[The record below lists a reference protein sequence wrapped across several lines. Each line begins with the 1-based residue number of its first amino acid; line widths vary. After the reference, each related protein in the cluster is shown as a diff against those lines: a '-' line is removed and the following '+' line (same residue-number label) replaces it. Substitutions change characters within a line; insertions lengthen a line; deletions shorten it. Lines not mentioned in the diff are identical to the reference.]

1 MERELYYSK
10 DGTKVMIVSPIA
22 ELEPMLE
29 HMDRLEYKHKYMLI
43 IGNGFDL
50 SLGLPTTYR
59 NFVESCIFK
68 KMYVKH
74 IQEKKKNKISKPT
87 LLDYLYG
94 KKFTERWYDIEAAL
108 LEYVSKRPD
117 GSFVN
122 NVEED
127 KEEYE
132 LLCKTL
138 IEYLSSLFKTDNDL
152 KQANMMRNTIAGK
165 FLANFTPC
173 DNLIYS
179 FNYTPIHLIINA
191 IIANESLNPIRVH
204 GEIMEKTIYDGNL
217 HDNSIIL
224 GIETDDISNVAPG
237 YSFLLKSNNPSFRS
251 SNIAFDLLN
260 SKNVIF
266 FGHSLNQMD
275 FGYFEAF
282 FKMLESTVDIDRQ
295 LTIITKDEPSR
306 VAIFDNL
313 RKMGISVR
321 DIYAHIKV
329 ETIRTDNLMDEESE
343 DFCKYKTLMREINPY
358 YE

>member
-10 DGTKVMIVSPIA
+10 DGTKVMIVAPIA
-22 ELEPMLE
+22 ELEPILE
-29 HMDRLEYKHKYMLI
+29 HMDRLKYMHEYMLI

-50 SLGLPTTYR
+50 SLGLPTSYR

-74 IQEKKKNKISKPT
+74 IQKKKKNKISKPT

-138 IEYLSSLFKTDNDL
+138 IEYLSSLFKTGNDL
-152 KQANMMRNTIAGK
+152 KQANMMRNTIAGQ
-165 FLANFTPC
+165 FLVNFTPGN
-173 DNLIYS
+173 NLIYS

-191 IIANESLNPIRVH
+191 IIANDSLNPIRVH
-204 GEIMEKTIYDGNL
+204 GEISEKTIFDGNI

-224 GIETDDISNVAPG
+224 GIETDDLSNVAPG
-237 YSFLLKSNNPSFRS
+237 YSFLFKSNNPTYRS

-260 SKNVIF
+260 SRNVIF

-282 FKMLESTVDIDRQ
+282 FKMLESNVDANRQ
-295 LTIITKDEPSR
+295 LTIVTKDEPSR

-321 DIYAHIKV
+321 NIFAHSKV
-329 ETIRTDNLMDEESE
+329 NTICTDNLMDEKSE
-343 DFCKYKTLMREINPY
+343 DFRTFEALMRDINPL
-358 YE
+358 